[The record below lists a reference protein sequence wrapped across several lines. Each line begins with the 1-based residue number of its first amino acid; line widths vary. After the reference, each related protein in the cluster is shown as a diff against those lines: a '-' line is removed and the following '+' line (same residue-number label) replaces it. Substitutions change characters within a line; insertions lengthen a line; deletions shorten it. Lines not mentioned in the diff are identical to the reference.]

1 MILFSQLVV
10 AKNNPGRPPHVRAAL
25 SGRHQHFMQCGWS
38 DTGTGSQRGC
48 AIAIFTQN
56 LTREDLKM
64 QNYPCFKWGLRPRE
78 TF

>member
-1 MILFSQLVV
+1 MILFSQLMV
-10 AKNNPGRPPHVRAAL
+10 AKNNRGGAPHVRAAL
-25 SGRHQHFMQCGWS
+25 PGRYQHFMQCRWS

-56 LTREDLKM
+56 LTGEGLNM
-64 QNYPCFKWGLRPRE
+64 QNYPSFEWGLRPRE